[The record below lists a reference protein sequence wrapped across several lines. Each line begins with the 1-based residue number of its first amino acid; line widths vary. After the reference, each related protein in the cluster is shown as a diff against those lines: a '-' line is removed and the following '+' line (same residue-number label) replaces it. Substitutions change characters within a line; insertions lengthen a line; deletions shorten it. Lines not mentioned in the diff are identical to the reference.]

1 MTIADDLTL
10 EQQNN
15 RRQLIKEANELNE
28 KEKETESDIKHVVRT
43 YNRYSKN
50 HFIKM
55 LKPPEKK
62 DQTDK
67 YNVYY

>member
-1 MTIADDLTL
+1 MKIPGYLMIYNLKLFLLLILYQFIDDLVAWVYIT
-10 EQQNN
+10 
-15 RRQLIKEANELNE
+15 
-28 KEKETESDIKHVVRT
+28 IKHVVR

-62 DQTDK
+62 DQTD
-67 YNVYY
+67 

>member
-1 MTIADDLTL
+1 MIF
-10 EQQNN
+10 N
-15 RRQLIKEANELNE
+15 RRQLIKEENELNE
-28 KEKETESDIKHVVRT
+28 KEKETESDIKNVVR

-62 DQTDK
+62 NQTD
-67 YNVYY
+67 